1 MEPAKKANALVPA
14 TRRLIRHVVD
24 FGVRA
29 IDLLFPPRC
38 LHCDAELPAQRQ
50 PSLLCEPCCLLF
62 GPEAWLGCRRCGALQ
77 AVESCQDYGDCLNC
91 HDRTFHFQR
100 VIPLGA
106 YEDALREAVL
116 KAKRPAYEHLATA
129 LGHLF
134 FQRRQ
139 RELREFRPDL
149 IVPIPM
155 FWLRRLHR
163 QVNSAQTIARTLAA
177 SLHLPAV
184 GSLLVR
190 VRNTF
195 PQKDLSPEE
204 RARNVRGA
212 FQVPPR
218 RRRKVQGSR
227 VLLVDDILTT
237 GATCSEAAWVLK
249 QAGAVAVVA
258 AVLARA

>member
-163 QVNSAQTIARTLAA
+163 QVNSADDCPHVGGISSSSRGWQSFGSCTQHVSTEGFIARGAGSQRPRGFSGPASPPPEGAGLAC
-177 SLHLPAV
+177 
-184 GSLLVR
+184 
-190 VRNTF
+190 
-195 PQKDLSPEE
+195 
-204 RARNVRGA
+204 
-212 FQVPPR
+212 PPGR
-218 RRRKVQGSR
+218 
-227 VLLVDDILTT
+227 
-237 GATCSEAAWVLK
+237 
-249 QAGAVAVVA
+249 
-258 AVLARA
+258 